1 MIVSALT
8 LTPIKDRIELAPE
21 LLKKI
26 ETPKI
31 NKINASVL
39 TCEYLANGKVSTK
52 ILQLHSEFKQLY
64 L

>member
-8 LTPIKDRIELAPE
+8 LTPIKDSIKLAPE
-21 LLKKI
+21 LLKNI
-26 ETPKI
+26 EIPKI

-39 TCEYLANGKVSTK
+39 TCEYLANGIVSTK
-52 ILQLHSEFKQLY
+52 VLQLHSEFKQFY